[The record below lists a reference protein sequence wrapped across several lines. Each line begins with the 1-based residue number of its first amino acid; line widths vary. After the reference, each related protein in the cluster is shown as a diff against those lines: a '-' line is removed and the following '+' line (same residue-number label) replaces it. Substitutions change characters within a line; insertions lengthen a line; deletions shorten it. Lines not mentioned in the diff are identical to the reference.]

1 MPSWL
6 DLMTVVIVNSN
17 FESVKGVKNTVAV
30 VYVLHNWYFPKTQI
44 VSLEKLMHTY
54 YSYKESCIVFHFFVS
69 HD

>member
-30 VYVLHNWYFPKTQI
+30 VYVLHNWY
-44 VSLEKLMHTY
+44 SNTY